1 MKTRNV
7 LIGLIYIGPVMC
19 IMFLWYSNTRIN
31 KQTENLTYSEISEV
45 PYNQVGLLLGTA
57 QYVESGRV
65 NLYFKYRIDA
75 AVLLFKS
82 GKIDFIVVSGDNSR
96 KDYNEPLSMK
106 NELIRYG
113 IPAERI
119 YLDYAGFRTLDS
131 VYRMKEIFGQSQ
143 FTIISQKFHNQRAIF
158 IANSLSI
165 DAVGFNAKD
174 VNVHYGFKTNL
185 REKFARA
192 KAMLDV
198 TFGKK
203 PKFLGEKI
211 LIE

>member
-7 LIGLIYIGPVMC
+7 LIGLICIGLVMC
-19 IMFLWYSNTRIN
+19 IIFLWYSNVRIN
-31 KQTENLTYSEISEV
+31 KQTQNLTFSEIHQV
-45 PYNQVGLLLGTA
+45 PYNKVGLLLGTS
-57 QYVESGRV
+57 QYLESGQI

-75 AVLLFKS
+75 TVLLYKS
-82 GKIDFIVVSGDNSR
+82 GKVNFIVVSGDNSR

-131 VYRMKEIFGQSQ
+131 VYRMKEIFGQTQ
-143 FTIISQKFHNQRAIF
+143 FTVISQKFHNQRAIF

-174 VNVHYGFKTNL
+174 VHYGFKTNL
-185 REKFARA
+185 REKFARG
-192 KAMLDV
+192 KALLDV
-198 TFGKK
+198 TFVKK

-211 LIE
+211 IIE